1 MTSFGGHSHAYQ
13 FPQKSMARYQTTEM
27 YSEAWSSN
35 PKHFLGTMDQSA
47 ISLRVSAEYCKAKG
61 RRKRVF
67 LTPKIILPSNHNV
80 IRKPKSQ
87 NWQSKRPNKSERQ
100 ETLTFFSQPHVLKCP
115 YPGEKSSFAMCLITS
130 RRLSYFLLHL
140 LNPEETCTKIDQ
152 SQGKIRACCYNW
164 DGKILYEM
172 LSFSLYMAFSLGLL
186 SNLD

>member
-1 MTSFGGHSHAYQ
+1 MLTS
-13 FPQKSMARYQTTEM
+13 
-27 YSEAWSSN
+27 
-35 PKHFLGTMDQSA
+35 
-47 ISLRVSAEYCKAKG
+47 SLRKVWLDTRQQRCTLRPGPQIRNIFWAQWTSQQYLSEFLLSIVRLKGGEKEYL
-61 RRKRVF
+61 